1 MGWKRCFFSVRQ
13 FALLISLLVQTVGAG
28 NAQPDVDL
36 YDGEFASER
45 ATVEN
50 FWEKGTEGAS
60 PEQIAVAERRLAV
73 VLPEKLKALYRRSN
87 GGFAR
92 FTEAQRLGA
101 PTFGWGSHRAIPS
114 SKLPPL
120 AEIKTLAEI
129 DRETTVGTMRLY
141 PKTPEGAERMICL
154 SCSDTH
160 ATVLDYR
167 KGPKSPEVLIL
178 IVGFTSSAGQVK
190 ARYESFDA
198 FLRDLRRM

>member
-1 MGWKRCFFSVRQ
+1 MEKMFF
-13 FALLISLLVQTVGAG
+13 LHQTVRTVDLAACADGGPG
-28 NAQPDVDL
+28 NAQPDEDL

-50 FWEKGTEGAS
+50 FWEEETEGAS
-60 PEQIAVAERRLAV
+60 PEQIAATERRLAV
-73 VLPEKLKALYRRSN
+73 VLPEMLKALYRRSN

-101 PTFGWGSHRAIPS
+101 PIFRWGRGHRAIPS
-114 SKLPPL
+114 LKLPPL
-120 AEIKTLAEI
+120 AEIKTLDEI
-129 DRETTVGTMRLY
+129 DREMTVGTMRLY

-178 IVGFTSSAGQVK
+178 IVGFTSSAGQIK
-190 ARYESFDA
+190 ARYKSFDA
-198 FLRDLRRM
+198 FMRDLRRM